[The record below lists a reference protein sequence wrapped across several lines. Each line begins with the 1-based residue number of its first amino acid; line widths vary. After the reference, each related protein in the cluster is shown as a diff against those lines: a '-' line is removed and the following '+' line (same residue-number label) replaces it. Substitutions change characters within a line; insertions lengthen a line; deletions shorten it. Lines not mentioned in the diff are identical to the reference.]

1 MIFLGEIGLLF
12 DFRKFNLGRLLGQ
25 YDLFFEKLGE
35 MIEEYIVVDDRR
47 YNIFYMLEI
56 LFIKDLINQIKE

>member
-1 MIFLGEIGLLF
+1 MIFLGEIGFLF
-12 DFRKFNLGRLLGQ
+12 DFRKFNLGKLLGQ

-35 MIEEYIVVDDRR
+35 IIEEYIVVDDRR

-56 LFIKDLINQIKE
+56 LIIKDLINQIEV